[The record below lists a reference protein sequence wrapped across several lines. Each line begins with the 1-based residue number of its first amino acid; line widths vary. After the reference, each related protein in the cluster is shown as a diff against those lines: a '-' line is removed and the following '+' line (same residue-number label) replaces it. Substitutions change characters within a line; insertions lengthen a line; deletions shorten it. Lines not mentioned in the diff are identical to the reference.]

1 MKNSYHTLKQ
11 SSNNMSWGG
20 ARQGAGRKTGPAKKA
35 ITIRLSVDIAEK
47 LPRDKSTYIEKL
59 LIKEMK
65 ERV

>member
-1 MKNSYHTLKQ
+1 
-11 SSNNMSWGG
+11 MSWGG

-47 LPRDKSTYIEKL
+47 LPRDKSSYIEKL

-65 ERV
+65 KRV